1 MSDRSETKL
10 AADEGRLDR
19 RVRPLVESLRTA
31 ADVWGDDDGGRL
43 YAAAADEIELLL
55 ATEKGSLIAFA
66 HVVEQKQ
73 EIERE
78 NAKLRRLLDAAYAD
92 LRRLK
97 AA

>member
-1 MSDRSETKL
+1 MTHEDKTKQP
-10 AADEGRLDR
+10 ADEGRLDR

-31 ADVWGDDDGGRL
+31 ADVWGNDDGGRL

-55 ATEKGSLIAFA
+55 ATEEGALTAFA
-66 HVVEQKQ
+66 HVVEQKH

-92 LRRLK
+92 IRRLK